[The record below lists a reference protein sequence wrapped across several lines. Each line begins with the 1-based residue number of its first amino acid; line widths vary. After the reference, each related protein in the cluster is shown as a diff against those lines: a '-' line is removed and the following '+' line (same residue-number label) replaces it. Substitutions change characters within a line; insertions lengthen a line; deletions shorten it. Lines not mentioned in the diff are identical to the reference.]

1 MKTNLDFLAYNS
13 WVFTKRFSLIGPAA
27 TYINIRMSCF
37 IIWIES
43 ICPVF
48 LLIKQKQRCFNFV
61 KNFKYHASHL
71 YSKYILMI
79 VLFSFSFPC
88 LPLSFSNFFPLHGFL
103 FFPSFNLKYEN
114 SWKNKNIENHPTIS
128 ILHFLFKLCKLHRF
142 PIKFIVFYQWFPR
155 QINISLFTAH
165 AQPLL

>member
-1 MKTNLDFLAYNS
+1 MKTNLDFLAYNP
-13 WVFTKRFSLIGPAA
+13 WVSTKRFNPIGPAA
-27 TYINIRMSCF
+27 TYIYTNVLFYYIDRKYLS
-37 IIWIES
+37 S
-43 ICPVF
+43 F

-88 LPLSFSNFFPLHGFL
+88 LLLSFSNFFPFHGFL
-103 FFPSFNLKYEN
+103 FFPWFNLKYEN

-155 QINISLFTAH
+155 QINNSLFAAH
-165 AQPLL
+165 AQP